1 MRWFREWIVSGAVV
15 GQAKVRILAALA
27 VRIIMGASSGVSA
40 LCRWDTASLPCGE
53 NGLGNLEMAVSL
65 DFSHFQ
71 QIGWK

>member
-1 MRWFREWIVSGAVV
+1 MKVDAGADF
-15 GQAKVRILAALA
+15 ARLLIRATKC
-27 VRIIMGASSGVSA
+27 VRIITGASSGVSV

-71 QIGWK
+71 QIDWK